1 MLAVGRLHAPN
12 LRERKQDFRALL
24 KLLELRFAPTMMIS
38 STQDAFNALARAPWP
53 GNLRQ
58 LESVMRG
65 VFALERSSEISIDQ
79 LPPSIAEYA
88 ARRDLTML
96 EQIEVDGIVN
106 ALIRCGGNKVV
117 AAEMLGISRSTL
129 YRKMST
135 YKLDAERFCF

>member
-1 MLAVGRLHAPN
+1 
-12 LRERKQDFRALL
+12 
-24 KLLELRFAPTMMIS
+24 
-38 STQDAFNALARAPWP
+38 
-53 GNLRQ
+53 
-58 LESVMRG
+58 MRG

>member
-24 KLLELRFAPTMMIS
+24 KLLELRFAPTMTIS
-38 STQDAFNALARAPWP
+38 STQGAFNALARAPWP